1 MDGKRVIGI
10 DLGGTKILAG
20 VVDDRGQVERRRE
33 YPTPTGSQDELLG
46 GLDTAIAELLT
57 VDIAALGFGL
67 PSPIDQKAGRA
78 LQAVN
83 IPLDESVD
91 FRGRM
96 RERFDLPVGI
106 ENDANA
112 AAYAEFRFGA
122 ARDVETMVMLT
133 LGTGCGGGAVVDG
146 KLFRGWAEFGH
157 MVIVHDGIPCQGTC
171 TGRGHLEPYVT
182 GVAATKLAHAEFG
195 PAVDAHRLVR
205 LANEGEQ
212 RAIEILDGI
221 GRHLGSGIGT
231 LVNIFNPE
239 LVVIGGGFAAAGRLR
254 ARAGSCGHAPRSPR
268 SCGRP
273 DPDRPGRARDR
284 RRVDRRRSRRVRRGR
299 VSGSRGLRDADREP
313 GRRHPARS
321 RGAAL
326 G

>member
-1 MDGKRVIGI
+1 LDGIRVIGV

-33 YPTPTGSQDELLG
+33 YPTPTASQDELLA
-46 GLDTAIAELLT
+46 GLDAAIEELLT
-57 VDIAALGFGL
+57 DDTAALGFGL

-96 RERFDLPVGI
+96 RERFGLPVGI

-182 GVAATKLAHAEFG
+182 GVAATKLAQAEFG

-205 LANEGEQ
+205 LANEGER
-212 RAIEILDGI
+212 RAVEILDGI

-239 LVVIGGGFAAAGRLR
+239 LVVIGGGFAAAGDFVL
-254 ARAGSCGHAPRSPR
+254 
-268 SCGRP
+268 
-273 DPDRPGRARDR
+273 
-284 RRVDRRRSRRVRRGR
+284 
-299 VSGSRGLRDADREP
+299 E
-313 GRRHPARS
+313 PARQVM
-321 RGAAL
+321 RREALAHAGDRIPIVRAELGTAAGLIGAGLVAFDAV